1 MDSFL
6 LKFSIEELLG
16 WPVQLISDG
25 LLDGVES
32 ALNLT
37 GAASIFAALASG
49 EAHIHPEAR
58 RLIALFLSLGLF
70 TSADSAQA
78 SRRFSLSIRQAHV
91 VERRLG
97 LRFDGP

>member
-1 MDSFL
+1 MPLRRLAAAVDSFL
-6 LKFSIEELLG
+6 LKFTIEEQLG

-25 LLDGVES
+25 LLDGIES

-58 RLIALFLSLGLF
+58 RLISLC
-70 TSADSAQA
+70 
-78 SRRFSLSIRQAHV
+78 HCC
-91 VERRLG
+91 
-97 LRFDGP
+97 